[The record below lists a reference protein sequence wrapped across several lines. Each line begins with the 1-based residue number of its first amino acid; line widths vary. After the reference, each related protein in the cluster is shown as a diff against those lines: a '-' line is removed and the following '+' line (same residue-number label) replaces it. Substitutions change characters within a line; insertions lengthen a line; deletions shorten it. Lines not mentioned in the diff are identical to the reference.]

1 MIIYVKDKNLEHM
14 INRNMKGNIIMSESQ
29 EINKICGLYGIVH
42 IFMNIYNLSNDIKI
56 DCIYATERDQTL
68 EETIIVKNIQT
79 PIMYYELNK
88 KWCGVCN
95 TLCEPFVSKY
105 CSEKCMQSFFDTD
118 IIDLNRNYVLENIFS
133 SSKKNFK
140 TNIIENRSKNESLK
154 KDKISMDKNSNE
166 KFQTSMVKEAVR
178 LEYAIKRESYK
189 KEIRQPS
196 LRKTIISNKKTSSN
210 TQTNDRICKSVTR
223 KNVKCTNKAIDNS
236 DFCGIIS
243 HNKIEE

>member
-1 MIIYVKDKNLEHM
+1 MIIYVKNKNLEHM
-14 INRNMKGNIIMSESQ
+14 VNRNMKGNIIMSESQ
-29 EINKICGLYGIVH
+29 ELNKICSLYGIVH
-42 IFMNIYNLSNDIKI
+42 IFMNLNNVSNDIKI

-68 EETIIVKNIQT
+68 EETLIVKNVQT

-88 KWCGVCN
+88 KWCGVCHA
-95 TLCEPFVSKY
+95 LCEPFVSKY
-105 CSEKCMQSFFDTD
+105 CSENCMQSFFDTD
-118 IIDLNRNYVLENIFS
+118 LIDLNRNYVLENIFS

-140 TNIIENRSKNESLK
+140 TTVIENRSNK
-154 KDKISMDKNSNE
+154 KDKFSIDKNSNE
-166 KFQTSMVKEAVR
+166 KFQTSMIKEAVR
-178 LEYAIKRESYK
+178 LEYALKRESYK

-196 LRKTIISNKKTSSN
+196 LRKTIVSNNKKTSN

-223 KNVKCTNKAIDNS
+223 KGVKCTNKAVDNS